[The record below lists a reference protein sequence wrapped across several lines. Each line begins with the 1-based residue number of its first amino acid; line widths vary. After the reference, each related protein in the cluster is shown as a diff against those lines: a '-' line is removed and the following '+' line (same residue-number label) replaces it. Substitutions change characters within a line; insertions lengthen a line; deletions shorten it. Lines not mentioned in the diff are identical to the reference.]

1 MPVRVVT
8 APVFEPVSLV
18 DFQAWA
24 RIDDDDAQGTFS
36 ALLVQAVR
44 EYAENLTGRAFI
56 PRALQLILPDW
67 NGGCIE
73 LPQPPLLEV
82 TSIVYKDVD
91 GVQQTLAADQYV
103 VHSDREPGLI
113 VPAWA
118 VAWPVLRGVMDSVKV
133 NYRAG
138 YAAVGSPDNEA
149 AYQAGLP
156 AKLKLWIHARAATL
170 NENREQV
177 MAASQAKLPY
187 DLADGLLDS
196 LRIGGR
202 LF

>member
-1 MPVRVVT
+1 MPVRTVT
-8 APVFEPVSLV
+8 APVYEPVSLV

-24 RIDDDDAQGTFS
+24 HIDDDDAQGTFS
-36 ALLVQAVR
+36 ALLVQAMR

-56 PRALQLILPDW
+56 PRTLQLILPDW
-67 NGGCIE
+67 QSGCLE

-91 GVQQTLAADQYV
+91 GVEQTLATDQYV
-103 VHSDREPGLI
+103 VHSDREPGLV

-118 VAWPVLRGVMDSVKV
+118 VTWPSLRGVMDAVKV

-170 NENREQV
+170 NENREQIV
-177 MAASQAKLPY
+177 AANQTRIPR
-187 DLADGLLDS
+187 DFADGLLDS
-196 LRIGGR
+196 LIVGSR
-202 LF
+202 LW